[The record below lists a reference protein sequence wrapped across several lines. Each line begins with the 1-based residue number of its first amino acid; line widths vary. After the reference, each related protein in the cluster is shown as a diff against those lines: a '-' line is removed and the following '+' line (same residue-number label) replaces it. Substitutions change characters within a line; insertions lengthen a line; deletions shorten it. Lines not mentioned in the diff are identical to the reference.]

1 MTPGTDGKEAD
12 PFTIPL
18 FPLLPLFPPTVM
30 SPFEFALTELPPF
43 ELIVPVIILV
53 FMVTTELLPLVLL
66 FKLSPVAVPPL
77 EFPEIAVFV
86 TPELVFAFKAIGLIL
101 IAPVEVLNPFTFCE
115 LPPDIFGKL
124 VVDEVVDEEVD
135 EVDEVDEVVEVNED
149 EVDAP
154 VFDGVG
160 FVKNLLGS
168 RLYFLKI
175 S

>member
-135 EVDEVDEVVEVNED
+135 EVDEVVEVNED